1 MTQGGG
7 YTGAGFAIPQV
18 FPDGDIDLDA
28 IRCTAE
34 RAEELGYDSLWTQ
47 EQIVGTSQSLE
58 PVVLLSYLAGITT
71 TIRLGVSVIVLPNR
85 NPVQLAKALSSVDLL
100 SNGRLTVGVG
110 LGGGHVPAFGIPEG
124 RRVRRFV
131 EALQVMDALWTQD
144 AASYDGQLYSL
155 TDVPMQPRPV
165 QRPRPPVWFGAR
177 TENALRRAVRH
188 ADGWMGPGSSSTADF
203 KEHVGHLR
211 RFLDEAGRDP
221 STFPISKRV
230 YVAID
235 DDEARAKRRL
245 TDWFGHHYGRPEMTS
260 QVAIW
265 GSAGSCFE
273 RIDEIIDTGAQHL
286 LLNPVFDYD
295 EHLST
300 LARYVR

>member
-18 FPDGDIDLDA
+18 FPDVDIDLDA
-28 IRCTAE
+28 IRSTAE

-47 EQIVGTSQSLE
+47 EQIVGSSQSLE

-85 NPVQLAKALSSVDLL
+85 NHVQLAKALSGVDLL
-100 SNGRLTVGVG
+100 SGGRLTVGVG
-110 LGGGHVPAFGIPEG
+110 LGGGHVPAFGISEG
-124 RRVRRFV
+124 RRVRRFI

-155 TDVPMQPRPV
+155 TDVPMQPKPV

-188 ADGWMGPGSSSTADF
+188 ADGWMGPGSSSASICQTT
-203 KEHVGHLR
+203 
-211 RFLDEAGRDP
+211 
-221 STFPISKRV
+221 S
-230 YVAID
+230 
-235 DDEARAKRRL
+235 
-245 TDWFGHHYGRPEMTS
+245 RPVT
-260 QVAIW
+260 
-265 GSAGSCFE
+265 GSAW
-273 RIDEIIDTGAQHL
+273 
-286 LLNPVFDYD
+286 
-295 EHLST
+295 
-300 LARYVR
+300 